1 MKLTIDDILAEWKAD
16 NTIDDTKL
24 PSELMRSPHL
34 HSKYLEVFL
43 HVKRKFIAATSSY
56 NKLKYLRKKYFRGEM
71 TREELA
77 EQGWDQYQGL
87 KMSQT
92 EFNSMSEIDPILAD
106 EWVKVEYLKSL
117 VDGLTY
123 ILKEIQNR
131 GYTIKTMVEYNKMMM
146 GG

>member
-1 MKLTIDDILAEWKAD
+1 MKLTIDDIIAEWKSD
-16 NTIDDTKL
+16 NTIDETKL
-24 PSELMRSPHL
+24 PSELMKTPML
-34 HSKYLEVFL
+34 HSKYLEVYL
-43 HVKRKFIAATSSY
+43 QIKRKFIAATASY
-56 NKLKYLRKKYFRGEM
+56 NKLKFLRKKYFRGEM

-77 EQGWDQYQGL
+77 EQGWEQYQGL

-92 EFNSMSEIDPILAD
+92 EFNSMSEIDPMLSD

-117 VDGLTY
+117 VEGLTY